1 MIVVRAVEGV
11 CLFVDFL
18 KGEVDAGRVKLAIGR
33 ICA

>member
-1 MIVVRAVEGV
+1 MIVVSAVEAV

-18 KGEVDAGRVKLAIGR
+18 KVEVDVGRVKLAIGR